1 VDLADRIAG
10 PARSQFRTAFLLS
23 RAERTC
29 VQAFHAAALRAGGQ
43 DNGGPGIRRE
53 YSPGYY
59 AAFAI
64 DPDGYRI
71 EAFCRSTAR

>member
-1 VDLADRIAG
+1 VEVDRIAELVREIGGKNLEG
-10 PARSQFRTAFLLS
+10 PEL
-23 RAERTC
+23 C
-29 VQAFHAAALRAGGQ
+29 
-43 DNGGPGIRRE
+43 RE

-71 EAFCRSTAR
+71 EAFCRSAQR